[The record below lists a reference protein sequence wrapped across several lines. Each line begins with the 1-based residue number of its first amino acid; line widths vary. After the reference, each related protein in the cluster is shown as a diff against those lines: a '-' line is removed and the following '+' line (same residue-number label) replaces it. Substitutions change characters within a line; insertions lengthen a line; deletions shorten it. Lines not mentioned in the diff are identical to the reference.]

1 LSIRHVIPVFAG
13 GVISDSSVEREFAHP
28 QHGSDGYLGLDLIFD
43 GVATHLNY
51 SKQAFYKID
60 N

>member
-13 GVISDSSVEREFAHP
+13 GVISDSSVKREFALP
-28 QHGSDGYLGLDLIFD
+28 QHGSDGFWGLDLIFN
-43 GVATHLNY
+43 GIAMHLNY
-51 SKQAFYKID
+51 NKQAFYKID